1 MEFVKAVLSPLSC
14 GPAEG
19 QHLMWRHFLPVTS
32 HLFYLHTCHSRQ
44 QSPDMVQYAHI
55 RLLYLHTC
63 HSSQQS
69 PDMVQ
74 NTHLSSVISAHLSQ
88 QTAESRYGPVHSHS
102 SLKPAYLSHQS
113 AESRYGPV
121 HSHSSLIPAYL
132 PHQSTESRYGPVHS
146 HLICYI
152 CTPVTVDSR
161 V

>member
-74 NTHLSSVISAHLSQ
+74 NTHLSSVICICTPVTADSRVQIWSNTLTSNPLYLHTCHSRQQSPDMVQYTHIHLLYLRNAHLSQ
-88 QTAESRYGPVHSHS
+88 QTA
-102 SLKPAYLSHQS
+102 
-113 AESRYGPV
+113 
-121 HSHSSLIPAYL
+121 
-132 PHQSTESRYGPVHS
+132 
-146 HLICYI
+146 
-152 CTPVTVDSR
+152 
-161 V
+161 